1 MARDGWEAGAADAQ
15 FEHGRLSEISGGDA
29 EFEREIAGEYVTQAW
44 GLLAEISAAIE
55 RGDPELLRRSAH
67 TLKGSSRT
75 IGARGVAEMA
85 AQLEK
90 LAGHA
95 GPLAATLVGR
105 ISTALTSTQQIL
117 DHYFG
122 SDAYRRAA

>member
-1 MARDGWEAGAADAQ
+1 AGASEAR
-15 FEHGRLSEISGGDA
+15 FERGRLKEISGGDA

-44 GLLAEISAAIE
+44 ALVAEITSAIE
-55 RGDPELLRRSAH
+55 RGDTEPLRRAAH

-75 IGARGVAEMA
+75 IGAEGVAELS

-90 LAGHA
+90 LAGQP
-95 GPLAATLVGR
+95 GPLVTTLVGR
-105 ISTALTSTQQIL
+105 IRGALTGTQQFL
-117 DHYFG
+117 DRYFG